1 MKQTVGTYNTLFKF
15 LFLTGINKQNKN
27 TRKIMHEALPI
38 SQALSP
44 QCPYGQRDVVVA
56 HNEYLQQLD
65 VLKQKVQLGH
75 IQENPVN
82 SPAIIT
88 NTANQQSSQ
97 TQNHHKHSHKPCN
110 HHKHSH
116 KLCNHHKHSHSTII
130 TSTGTQQSSHTE
142 PLNSCQQLEAISKG
156 RLYVLEVPTIICAER
171 YRCCCCFCY

>member
-65 VLKQKVQLGH
+65 VLKQEVQLGH

-97 TQNHHKHSHKPCN
+97 TQPQTLQSSQTQPQTLQSSQTQSFNNYHKHRN
-110 HHKHSH
+110 
-116 KLCNHHKHSHSTII
+116 STII
-130 TSTGTQQSSHTE
+130 PYRATQQLSAAGSY
-142 PLNSCQQLEAISKG
+142 Q
-156 RLYVLEVPTIICAER
+156 
-171 YRCCCCFCY
+171 